1 MNLKKWFIAI
11 ILIFLAFVV
20 IYSGAQK
27 AVGYLNGVTTAIPD
41 DLGSF
46 FDYKAMLGNHLQR
59 IRNEDYTFADMKQDQ
74 MEQLEFETR
83 YAEVIYKL
91 LKRLDEANL
100 IGQ

>member
-1 MNLKKWFIAI
+1 MREV
-11 ILIFLAFVV
+11 LADKYV
-20 IYSGAQK
+20 
-27 AVGYLNGVTTAIPD
+27 
-41 DLGSF
+41 DLP
-46 FDYKAMLGNHLQR
+46 R
-59 IRNEDYTFADMKQDQ
+59 YTFADMKQDQ